1 VETASISARAPAAS
15 PIACLPGVA
24 SIAGLLGLL
33 AMLAMLALLGLL
45 ATLSMLGVLAM
56 VASMAMLAMVA
67 MLAMSDVTLATEHTH
82 AVAPSWFA
90 DIPAHRFVSGRSS
103 APVNS
108 LGSMHGAVAVLYKQR
123 VDSIHPGGCS

>member
-1 VETASISARAPAAS
+1 METASISARALAAS

-24 SIAGLLGLL
+24 SIAGLLGMLGMPGVL
-33 AMLAMLALLGLL
+33 AM
-45 ATLSMLGVLAM
+45 LAM

-67 MLAMSDVTLATEHTH
+67 MLAMGDVTPATEHTH

-103 APVNS
+103 VPVNS
-108 LGSMHGAVAVLYKQR
+108 LGSMHGAVAVLCKQR